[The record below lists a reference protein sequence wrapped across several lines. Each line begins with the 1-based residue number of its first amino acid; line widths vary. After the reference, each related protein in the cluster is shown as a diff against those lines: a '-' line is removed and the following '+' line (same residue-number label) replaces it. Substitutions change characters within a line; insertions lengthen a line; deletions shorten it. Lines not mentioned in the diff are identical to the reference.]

1 MILINF
7 IQIDNLATNLARV
20 LVSLQL
26 VLSYPLILLPG
37 RESMVSFWLT
47 MCSIFQNQSTKH
59 DFLLHNKFHHD
70 IEKNSSNMKN
80 NQEKNEFEVIKTNND
95 VDNNNEEENENENE
109 ERDNIEL
116 LEGIVTENQIQ
127 QEEQIQKEQNQEEQQ
142 EQVKKEG
149 DIEMVIQEGTSNP
162 LNSTIVEKSQ
172 MKAIHNSNRRRSLS
186 HEEEDIIR
194 QQKNRRFNIA
204 TVRNRID
211 FDDCNIFFLIF
222 NFRFYFLDLHTVLQY
237 LLLV

>member
-1 MILINF
+1 
-7 IQIDNLATNLARV
+7 
-20 LVSLQL
+20 
-26 VLSYPLILLPG
+26 
-37 RESMVSFWLT
+37 
-47 MCSIFQNQSTKH
+47 
-59 DFLLHNKFHHD
+59 
-70 IEKNSSNMKN
+70 MKN
-80 NQEKNEFEVIKTNND
+80 NQEKNEFEVIKTNNND
-95 VDNNNEEENENENE
+95 DENNEEEENENE

-127 QEEQIQKEQNQEEQQ
+127 QEQEE
-142 EQVKKEG
+142 EDQVKKEG

-186 HEEEDIIR
+186 HEEEDTIR

-211 FDDCNIFFLIF
+211 FVYWNLFFLTF
-222 NFRFYFLDLHTVLQY
+222 NFRSYFLDLHIVLQY

>member
-1 MILINF
+1 
-7 IQIDNLATNLARV
+7 
-20 LVSLQL
+20 
-26 VLSYPLILLPG
+26 
-37 RESMVSFWLT
+37 
-47 MCSIFQNQSTKH
+47 
-59 DFLLHNKFHHD
+59 
-70 IEKNSSNMKN
+70 MKN

-222 NFRFYFLDLHTVLQY
+222 NFRSYFLDLHTVLQY